1 MAKKTRE
8 FYLNNPNLPT
18 STAEYEYTPQM
29 VKDLK
34 KCADNLLYFAEHYF
48 FIIDPDKGRTLISL
62 YKYQKEALR
71 MLRDNRYN
79 ILLTSRQ
86 LGKTTLLC
94 IYALWVAC
102 FNQDQN
108 ILIVANKESTAIEIF
123 RRVRLA
129 YEQLPNWLKPGVQEY
144 GKTSM
149 ILDNGSRVGI
159 STTTGSAARGQSLN
173 VLLLDELAFIDP
185 PSIMEDFWRSVWP
198 TISRSKTSKVLIAS
212 TPNGTD
218 NLFYQLYDGAIKGQ
232 NDFRTMTIK
241 WDAVPDRDEK
251 WKQSQIKQIG
261 SIEAFLQEYEC
272 VFHHKGESS
281 IDIETFE
288 RLKQYCSEPDIKLEG
303 DTYKIWKAAEEDH
316 IYVAGV
322 DVAEGVGQNYSV
334 IQILDITDLANIE
347 QVAIYRS
354 NTIAPA
360 EFTVKLNDVLTQWG
374 KPLAMIERNSCGQI
388 VVENLRANH
397 QYENIVSYG
406 ASLAGRKKE
415 QLGVIA
421 HTNTKQRGVLNMRY
435 WVNVLKCVRFNDINT
450 LIELKDFVRKPNG
463 TWSARGNGNDDCVM
477 ALIWALIILDNDH
490 EFGVCDR
497 YFEISSV
504 DENGKPSKISTLD
517 FGLTYFTKK
526 NKQAMSVGNW
536 IEQMNAE
543 HYADAAT
550 LPIAFG
556 STSSADDDL
565 AELTING
572 WKLL

>member
-1 MAKKTRE
+1 MASKSRE
-8 FYLNNPNLPT
+8 YYLNNPNLPT

-29 VKDLK
+29 VRDLK
-34 KCADNLLYFAEHYF
+34 KCAQNLLYFAENYF
-48 FIIDPDKGRTLISL
+48 YIIDPDKGRVVIQL
-62 YKYQKEALR
+62 YKYQKDALR

-149 ILDNGSRVGI
+149 TLDNGSRVGI

-218 NLFYQLYDGAIKGQ
+218 NLFYQLYDGAIKNQ
-232 NDFRTMTIK
+232 NDFSTMTIK
-241 WDAVPDRDEK
+241 WDAVPGRDEK

-281 IDIETFE
+281 IDVETFE
-288 RLKQYCSEPDIKLEG
+288 RLKQYCSDPEIMLDGES
-303 DTYKIWKAAEEDH
+303 YKIWKSAEEDH

-334 IQILDITDLANIE
+334 IQILDFTDLTNIE
-347 QVAIYRS
+347 QVAIYRD
-354 NTIAPA
+354 NNIAPA
-360 EFTVKLNDVLTQWG
+360 EFTSKLNEILTQWG
-374 KPLAMIERNSCGQI
+374 KPLVLIERNSCGQI

-406 ASLAGRKKE
+406 AELAGRKKDF
-415 QLGVIA
+415 LGVIA

-435 WVNVLKCVRFNDINT
+435 WVNVLKCVKFNDMNT
-450 LIELKDFVRKPNG
+450 LIELKDFVRKANG
-463 TWSARGNGNDDCVM
+463 TWSARGNGTDDCVM
-477 ALIWALIILDNDH
+477 ALVWALVMLDNDSQ
-490 EFGVCDR
+490 FGICDK
-497 YFEISSV
+497 YFEVEST
-504 DENGKPSKISTLD
+504 DDNGKPSKLKAMD

-526 NKQAMSVGNW
+526 DKHLNSPGAW
-536 IEQMNAE
+536 MNMMHAAKYE
-543 HYADAAT
+543 DAAT
-550 LPIAFG
+550 LPVAFG
-556 STSSADDDL
+556 STSSRDDDL
-565 AELTING
+565 ADLEMNG
-572 WKLL
+572 WTLL